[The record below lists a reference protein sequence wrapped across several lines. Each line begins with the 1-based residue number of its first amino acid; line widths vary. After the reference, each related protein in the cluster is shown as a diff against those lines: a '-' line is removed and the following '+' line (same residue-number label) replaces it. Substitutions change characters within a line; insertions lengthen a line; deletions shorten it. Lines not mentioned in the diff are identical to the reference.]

1 MMRAVVASGRSS
13 MKHLLVVASL
23 AGACAQAEEAP
34 QRPALPLW
42 EVGALAAGVS
52 QVAYPGADEQAR
64 RALALPYLI
73 YRGKVLRADGDGA
86 GLRAVRSEGFELDV
100 SFAGSLSSGAE
111 SLKAREG
118 MARLGTLLEAGPVAR
133 WFVNGR
139 SAPDRITFDLPLR
152 GVFEARN
159 PSRHRGMSFEP
170 RLSWQHRGGSGWG
183 YGVSASTL
191 FGDRRLGSTF
201 YGIAASEA
209 RPDRPAHAARAGLI
223 SWRLNASAATSLTPD
238 LRFYVFGRLESVAGA
253 ANRDSALVRQ
263 TTGASYGIGLNYT
276 LMRSAVRSG
285 D

>member
-1 MMRAVVASGRSS
+1 
-13 MKHLLVVASL
+13 MKQLILLASL
-23 AGACAQAEEAP
+23 VGAGAHAQEAAP
-34 QRPALPLW
+34 KRPDLPLW
-42 EVGALAAGVS
+42 ELGVVAGGVS
-52 QVAYPGADEQAR
+52 QLAYPGADEQAK

-86 GLRAVRSEGFELDV
+86 GLRAVRTEDFELDV
-100 SFAGSLSSGAE
+100 SFAGSLSSGSE

-152 GVFEARN
+152 GVFEARD

-170 RLSWQHRGGSGWG
+170 RLSWQHRGGAGWG
-183 YGVSASTL
+183 YGVSASAL
-191 FGDRRLGSTF
+191 FGDQRLGSTF
-201 YGIAASEA
+201 YGITTSEA
-209 RPDRPAHAARAGLI
+209 RPDRPAYTARAGLI
-223 SWRLNASAATSLTPD
+223 AWRLNASAATNLTPD

-253 ANRDSALVRQ
+253 ANRDSALVRR

-276 LMRSAVRSG
+276 LMRSAARSG